1 MANQTSFTGGLLP
14 IKVRIPISLCAIVS
28 LAVFMLLPT
37 DLNAQSLIIQ
47 NNDSSIV
54 KEYRNGDEWGCRA
67 KDGFVVSLGNKY
79 VSDDYGNF
87 YQLTVLIQNLTSEPY
102 TFDPDSIKAYVVNRD
117 SLLENMKIYSA
128 EAFQKKIK
136 NDQMWTQVFA
146 GIAAGINTAQA
157 SYQTSYVST
166 TGYGGYTYIQ
176 PVTTYNASAASL
188 ANMIASN
195 QMMDMAKQMEADR
208 KVRDE
213 GYLKKNTIHSGEGV
227 IGYMNVK
234 RIKGSRMTVII
245 PVNGEQYIFVWDI
258 AKKKKKS

>member
-1 MANQTSFTGGLLP
+1 MANQTSFSGLLS
-14 IKVRIPISLCAIVS
+14 VEGRNSRFLCVIVS
-28 LAVFMLLPT
+28 LMFLMLLST
-37 DLNAQSLIIQ
+37 NLDAQTLILSE
-47 NNDSSIV
+47 NDSSIV

-67 KDGFVVSLGNKY
+67 KNGFVVSLGNKY

-87 YQLTVLIQNLTSEPY
+87 YQLSILVQNLTHEPY
-102 TFDPDSIKAYVVNRD
+102 TFDPDSIKTYVVNRD

-166 TGYGGYTYIQ
+166 TGYGGYTYMQ

-188 ANMIASN
+188 ANMIATN

-234 RIKGSRMTVII
+234 RIKGSRMTVDI
-245 PVNGEQYIFVWDI
+245 PVNGVHYIFVWDI